1 MRSRGKP
8 NSFSKGGTSIQ
19 DVAQEA
25 KVSIATVSR
34 VLNQPDLVTAETA
47 GRVREAIKNLGYVPN
62 AYAQGLSRRGG
73 KVLGIV
79 LPDIHGEFYSELLR
93 GADSEARRLGFHLLV
108 SSDAHDHGHPTRTE
122 NLAFGLID
130 GLALM
135 MTEPNME
142 LWRETLDAA
151 LPTVVL
157 DAEVNE
163 PGVDSVVVDNA
174 MGTQEAAEHLLEKT
188 PAANCYFVGGP
199 RENFDTAQRAS
210 AFRSALSARGG
221 AVREEQFAYGDYSV
235 DWGRRWANEKM
246 KASGGASAASG
257 GLKNSAVLAGNDE
270 IALGIMQ
277 AAQDAGISV
286 PKDLRIVGFD
296 DTRISTLVRPAL
308 STVRVPLVDIGA
320 AVVRLLVERVGNS
333 EKPATREKLP
343 TKLIVRDS
351 SRV

>member
-1 MRSRGKP
+1 MRRTKS
-8 NSFSKGGTSIQ
+8 NSMIKTGTSIQ
-19 DVAQEA
+19 DVAREA

-47 GRVREAIKNLGYVPN
+47 GRVRDAIKQLGYVPN
-62 AYAQGLSRRGG
+62 AYAQGLSRRHG

-93 GADSEARRLGFHLLV
+93 GADGEARRLGFHLLV
-108 SSDAHDHGHPTRTE
+108 SSDAHDHGSPTRTE

-157 DAEVNE
+157 DADINE

-174 MGTQEAAEHLLEKT
+174 MGTHEAAEHLLEKT
-188 PAANCYFVGGP
+188 PASNCFFVGGP
-199 RENFDTAQRAS
+199 RENFDTAERA
-210 AFRSALSARGG
+210 AEFRKALATRGHAARD
-221 AVREEQFAYGDYSV
+221 EQFAFGEYSV
-235 DWGRRWANEKM
+235 EWGRRWAADRLGKV
-246 KASGGASAASG
+246 
-257 GLKNSAVLAGNDE
+257 GLKNVAVLAGNDE

-277 AAQDAGISV
+277 TAQDAGLCV
-286 PKDLRIVGFD
+286 PKDFRIVGFD
-296 DTRISTLVRPAL
+296 DTRIATLVRPAL

-343 TKLIVRDS
+343 TKLIVRES

>member
-1 MRSRGKP
+1 MRRLKA
-8 NSFSKGGTSIQ
+8 NSLTKGGTSIQ
-19 DVAQEA
+19 DVAREA

-47 GRVREAIKNLGYVPN
+47 RRVRDAIKQLGYVPN

-93 GADSEARRLGFHLLV
+93 GADGEARRQGFHLLV
-108 SSDAHDHGHPTRTE
+108 SSDAHDHGSPTRTE

-135 MTEPNME
+135 MTEPNTE

-157 DAEVNE
+157 DADISE

-174 MGTQEAAEHLLEKT
+174 MGTHEAAEHLLEKT
-188 PAANCYFVGGP
+188 PADRCYFVGGP
-199 RENFDTAQRAS
+199 RENFDTAQRA
-210 AFRSALSARGG
+210 AEFRKALDAKGKTKD
-221 AVREEQFAYGDYSV
+221 EQFAFGEYSI
-235 DWGRRWANEKM
+235 DWGRRWAADKL
-246 KASGGASAASG
+246 KAG

-277 AAQDAGISV
+277 AVQDAGLSV
-286 PKDLRIVGFD
+286 PKDVRIVGFD
-296 DTRISTLVRPAL
+296 DTRLATLVRPAL
-308 STVRVPLVDIGA
+308 STVRVPLLDIGA
-320 AVVRLLVERVGNS
+320 AVVRLLVDRVGNS
-333 EKPATREKLP
+333 EKPATKEKLP

>member
-1 MRSRGKP
+1 MIAVTRKARVHSL
-8 NSFSKGGTSIQ
+8 SKGGASIQ

-47 GRVREAIKNLGYVPN
+47 GRVREAIKQLGYVPN

-93 GADSEARRLGFHLLV
+93 GADGEARRLGFHLLV
-108 SSDAHDHGHPTRTE
+108 SSDAHDHGQPTRTE

-157 DAEVNE
+157 DADINE

-174 MGTQEAAEHLLEKT
+174 MGTHEAAEHLLAKT
-188 PAANCYFVGGP
+188 PASNCYFVGGP
-199 RENFDTAQRAS
+199 RENFDTSQRA
-210 AFRSALSARGG
+210 AEFRKALVAAGH
-221 AVREEQFAYGDYSV
+221 AVREEQFAFGDYSV
-235 DWGRRWANEKM
+235 EWGRVWAAQRL
-246 KASGGASAASG
+246 KAS

-277 AAQDAGISV
+277 AAQDAGLLV
-286 PKDLRIVGFD
+286 PKDVRIVGFD
-296 DTRISTLVRPAL
+296 DTRIATLVRPAL
-308 STVRVPLVDIGA
+308 STVRVPLLDIGA

-343 TKLIVRDS
+343 TKLIIRES

>member
-1 MRSRGKP
+1 MIVTRRGKA
-8 NSFSKGGTSIQ
+8 SAFSKGGASIQ
-19 DVAQEA
+19 DVAREA

-34 VLNQPDLVTAETA
+34 VLNQPGLVTAETA
-47 GRVREAIKNLGYVPN
+47 GRVREAIKMLGYVPN

-108 SSDAHDHGHPTRTE
+108 SSDAHDHGSPTRTE

-157 DAEVNE
+157 DADVNE

-174 MGTQEAAEHLLEKT
+174 MGTGEAVEHLLAGT
-188 PAANCYFVGGP
+188 QAGRCYFVGGP
-199 RENFDTAQRAS
+199 RENFDTAERTAE
-210 AFRSALSARGG
+210 FRKRLEAGG
-221 AVREEQFAYGDYSV
+221 QSVREEQLTFGDYSI
-235 DWGRRWANEKM
+235 DWGRKWATERL
-246 KASGGASAASG
+246 KAG
-257 GLKNSAVLAGNDE
+257 GLKQCAVLAGNDE

-277 AAQDAGISV
+277 AAQDAGLVV

-308 STVRVPLVDIGA
+308 STVRVPLADIGA
-320 AVVRLLVERVGNS
+320 AVVRLLVDRVGNS
-333 EKPATREKLP
+333 EKPATKEKLP
-343 TKLIVRDS
+343 TKLIVRES

>member
-1 MRSRGKP
+1 MRRTKA
-8 NSFSKGGTSIQ
+8 NSMTKSGTSIQ
-19 DVAQEA
+19 DVAREA

-47 GRVREAIKNLGYVPN
+47 GRVREAIKLLGYVPN
-62 AYAQGLSRRGG
+62 AYAQGLSRRHG

-93 GADSEARRLGFHLLV
+93 GADGEARRLGFHLLV
-108 SSDAHDHGHPTRTE
+108 SSDAHDHGSPTRTE

-163 PGVDSVVVDNA
+163 PGVDSVVVDNV
-174 MGTQEAAEHLLEKT
+174 MGTHEAAEHLLEKT
-188 PAANCYFVGGP
+188 PPGNCYFVGGP
-199 RENFDTAQRAS
+199 RENFDTAQRA
-210 AFRSALSARGG
+210 AEFKKALSGKG
-221 AVREEQFAYGDYSV
+221 HSVRDDQLAFGEYSV
-235 DWGRRWANEKM
+235 DWGRNWANEKL
-246 KASGGASAASG
+246 KTG
-257 GLKNSAVLAGNDE
+257 GLKNAAVLAGNDE

-277 AAQDAGISV
+277 AAQDAGVNV

-296 DTRISTLVRPAL
+296 DTRIATLVRPAL
-308 STVRVPLVDIGA
+308 SAVRVPLLDIGA

-333 EKPATREKLP
+333 EKAATREKLP
-343 TKLIVRDS
+343 TKLIVRES